1 MPKSDD
7 GFEFIEASEV
17 SFVKRGRKAT
27 VDTGLVEALKS
38 LKIGGAVAIRKMA
51 QDPDAPGYAKDKA
64 KVSAQIRK
72 ACELAGLVEFSV
84 LWSPSG
90 TPQVRRNK

>member
-1 MPKSDD
+1 MSKPEE

-38 LKIGGAVAIRKMA
+38 LKVGGAVAIRKMA
-51 QDPDAPGYAKDKA
+51 QDPTNPDYAKEKA
-64 KVSAQIRK
+64 RVSSQIRK
-72 ACELAGLVEFSV
+72 ACEIAGLAQFSV
-84 LWSPSG
+84 LWSPAG
-90 TPQVRRNK
+90 VPQVRRNK